1 MSLIDEQFQRKPR
14 KSLSQKDDQNYF
26 ESDNKNLKRFSELQ
40 KNKIIPDFYNNVDKT
55 RLKSRASLPTEF
67 HIDKLSYN
75 KINYFDENNLSKGSS
90 NSKDINS
97 SIEKMSSKN
106 TTKNK
111 LMLDSFQ
118 GGIKDIKV
126 VWKNKL
132 QDKDKEE
139 EKDPLDKQYENIE
152 NFLIHLTEK
161 CKVNENLDVNYSSS
175 TLGLTGSKKSFSK
188 SDDKNTKIN
197 LKNIIHNNK
206 NENKKIAPCVIL
218 SDIYHVEKK
227 ENKLDILIQTMD
239 EYKDIIVEKML
250 CKNFQDRL
258 MLNIFICLSQLSFKL
273 YNCTDNKA
281 KFENIRKY
289 ISSCTDEIKY
299 NLINNPNFTLNL
311 INQKFIDIDH
321 IDKNLL
327 INNEDSI
334 KENDN
339 NPINIDSSMNF
350 VSKTHKVMNT
360 SYSSKTNDDINKN
373 KENFKNFF
381 DEDIIYENFEEFN
394 IDNRNDK
401 DIYVNSNLFSEV
413 DAKGNANNIASEKNI
428 LFNKQNLIEN
438 NAFPQ
443 RNPKTKYRR
452 NATRRMILKQRSTR
466 LLAFNNPA
474 PHFINNNNYDFHIIN
489 INGEDDLQD
498 SSDDSIYS
506 DEECIE
512 VIEGYKFE
520 KQKLLFYDDYV
531 KDKDKRRL
539 TKIDSIEIKP
549 DPKFMRNKARI
560 TELNEISYKN
570 IIDIIHDDPSI
581 LPNHQLNMNPKDI
594 AEFIKQKEQILSTE
608 EEEESEEKEEENEN
622 KRKSSSNDSSYGG
635 EQIKEMK
642 RFRNIN
648 NQIDK
653 ENNEEEEENDD
664 ENEDEKDNDND
675 NNDDNNNN
683 DNENN
688 NNENNNNSWSSSN
701 SEGKNENKNIK
712 IFQFDNDND
721 TNSEN

>member
-1 MSLIDEQFQRKPR
+1 MSLINEQFQRKPR

-152 NFLIHLTEK
+152 NFLMHLTEK
-161 CKVNENLDVNYSSS
+161 CKVSENFEVNYSSS
-175 TLGLTGSKKSFSK
+175 TLGFTGSKKSFSK

-218 SDIYHVEKK
+218 SDIYHVEQK
-227 ENKLDILIQTMD
+227 ENKLDILVQTMD
-239 EYKDIIVEKML
+239 EYKDIIIEKML
-250 CKNFQDRL
+250 CKNFKDRL
-258 MLNIFICLSQLSFKL
+258 LLNIFICLSQLSFKL
-273 YNCTDNKA
+273 YNCVENKT
-281 KFENIRKY
+281 KYENIRKY
-289 ISSCTDEIKY
+289 ISSVTDEIKY

-311 INQKFIDIDH
+311 INQKFIDIDN

-327 INNEDSI
+327 INNDFEIND
-334 KENDN
+334 NDN
-339 NPINIDSSMNF
+339 NPININSSMNF
-350 VSKTHKVMNT
+350 VTKTNKNMNT
-360 SYSSKTNDDINKN
+360 STSSKSEDINKN
-373 KENFKNFF
+373 KENFTNFF
-381 DEDIIYENFEEFN
+381 NEDIIYENFEEFN
-394 IDNRNDK
+394 IDNKNDK
-401 DIYVNSNLFSEV
+401 DIYVNSNLFYEMDKMETKSNV
-413 DAKGNANNIASEKNI
+413 NNNAPEKNPM
-428 LFNKQNLIEN
+428 LNKQNIMDN

-443 RNPKTKYRR
+443 RSQKSKIRR
-452 NATRRMILKQRSTR
+452 NATNRLILKQRSTR
-466 LLAFNNPA
+466 LYTNTNQL
-474 PHFINNNNYDFHIIN
+474 PHFVNSNNYDFHIIN
-489 INGEDDLQD
+489 INGDDDIED

-506 DEECIE
+506 DEECVE
-512 VIEGYKFE
+512 VTEAYKFE
-520 KQKLLFYDDYV
+520 KQKLLFFDDYV

-549 DPKFMRNKARI
+549 DARFVKNKARI

-581 LPNHQLNMNPKDI
+581 LPNHQLNMNPRDI
-594 AEFIKQKEQILSTE
+594 AEFIRQKEELLKSD
-608 EEEESEEKEEENEN
+608 EESKEEEKDEIEN
-622 KRKSSSNDSSYGG
+622 NRKSSSNDSSLAGN
-635 EQIKEMK
+635 QMKELK
-642 RFRNIN
+642 RFKNIN
-648 NQIDK
+648 NQIIK
-653 ENNEEEEENDD
+653 ANEEEEDE
-664 ENEDEKDNDND
+664 ENE
-675 NNDDNNNN
+675 NDDNNN
-683 DNENN
+683 DNN
-688 NNENNNNSWSSSN
+688 NINNESWSSSN

-712 IFQFDNDND
+712 IFHFDND
-721 TNSEN
+721 TNTEN